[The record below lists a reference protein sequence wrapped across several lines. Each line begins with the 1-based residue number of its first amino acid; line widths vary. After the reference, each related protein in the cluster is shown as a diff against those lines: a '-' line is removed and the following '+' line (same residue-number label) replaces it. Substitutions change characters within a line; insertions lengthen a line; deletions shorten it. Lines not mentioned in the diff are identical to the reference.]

1 MNIHVSEF
9 CVSWVSWAGFK
20 FPLAHN
26 WADIF
31 AYLWF
36 VLAWFHCLQLEA
48 QGREQLREAD
58 RENIFLETLLSPV
71 FTICISLW
79 FRKKITVLPIHP
91 LHLFSLLRS
100 HRYPPP
106 TPFQQQPW
114 LSLCPQHVTG
124 KPFEKWK
131 ASHSKATEPIGC
143 SESWYTVGRCK
154 LAFFRTCWT
163 WASLNPKCT
172 WLQY

>member
-1 MNIHVSEF
+1 MFQNFVSPG
-9 CVSWVSWAGFK
+9 WAVQDLNFPWHTNGQTYLRICDLFWLGFIVCS
-20 FPLAHN
+20 LR
-26 WADIF
+26 
-31 AYLWF
+31 
-36 VLAWFHCLQLEA
+36 

-100 HRYPPP
+100 HRCRPS

-114 LSLCPQHVTG
+114 LSLCPQHVMG

-131 ASHSKATEPIGC
+131 ASHSKATELIGC

-163 WASLNPKCT
+163 WASLNAKCT